1 VGNKSAV
8 TRLGFGVL
16 LKFFQLEARFPR
28 HGGKVPKA
36 AVRYVAGQVKVDY
49 GLYKQYAWSDS
60 TIKYRQAQIYRV
72 GRRSDLPERRTRRN
86 SKSARRAGQPDVV
99 QVRAV
104 QGLDRRGL
112 LRGPHQ
118 VSDRIGWICITPIA

>member
-49 GLYKQYAWSDS
+49 GLFKQYAWSDS
-60 TIKYRQAQIYRV
+60 TIEYRRAQIYRV
-72 GRRSDLPERRTRRN
+72 GFPEVRPARTSHSAELKIRAPRRS
-86 SKSARRAGQPDVV
+86 A
-99 QVRAV
+99 
-104 QGLDRRGL
+104 
-112 LRGPHQ
+112 
-118 VSDRIGWICITPIA
+118 